1 MSKKFNVK
9 DIVDERRNELDHSPL
24 FQSRK
29 PDPISSAQSHTRDAL
44 EEPLKIEQ
52 QNASKP
58 EIQNAGNP
66 VFQQTSKMASQ
77 TSGKPDFQ
85 NAGRVRLSDTT
96 TSTEKVTYRFHPEGK
111 YAVEDMKT
119 VLARKYGIKAS
130 LEEIAEEAILIIY
143 KDLLENQHAQTGKP
157 SCRKARKQEIQ
168 LASKLAF

>member
-9 DIVDERRNELDHSPL
+9 EIVDKRRNELDHSPL

-29 PDPISSAQSHTRDAL
+29 PDPVLPAQSLMGDAP
-44 EEPLKIEQ
+44 EEPSNIKQ

-58 EIQNAGNP
+58 ESQNAGKP

-77 TSGKPDFQ
+77 TSSMPDFQ
-85 NAGRVRLSDTT
+85 KAGKVRLSDTT
-96 TSTEKVTYRFHPEGK
+96 TSTEKVTYRFHSEEK

-119 VLARKYGIKAS
+119 VLARKFGIKAS

-143 KDLLENQHAQTGKP
+143 EDLLENRH
-157 SCRKARKQEIQ
+157 
-168 LASKLAF
+168 ASKLASRLAGKPENKKSS